1 MPQTRCDSLIEARW
15 IVPVTPAD
23 VCLENHAVAVTNGR
37 IVGIEPAETARRAYR
52 SDVTISRPDHV
63 LLPGFVNA
71 HTHAAMT
78 LFRGYA
84 DDMALEPWLRER
96 IWPAEQRWVGA
107 EMVRDGTR
115 HAIAEMLKSGVTCFS
130 DQYFFP
136 EIVAEVADEMHIRAD
151 VATPVID
158 FRTAWADDGAHCL
171 KKAADLVHDAY
182 VDHPRIT
189 TCFAPHSTDVV
200 SDDTFH
206 ALRIL
211 ADQLDRRVQIH
222 LHESAAEVEK
232 AVSDT
237 GERPIARMERLGFMN
252 GSLLAVHAV
261 HLLDEEIDR
270 MAEAGVSVAH
280 CPRSNLKLA
289 SGMAR
294 VRDMRAAGV
303 NVALGT
309 DGAAS
314 NNELDILGELRLA
327 ALLAKGVAGDP
338 TALRAHDALRMAS
351 LDGAKALGLH
361 DEIGSIEPGKAADL
375 VCLDISH
382 VQSQPLYDAA
392 SQVVYTCG
400 ASQVA
405 DVWVAGRQLIDAG
418 QLGVADEREII
429 ARSQEWQRRISS
441 P

>member
-1 MPQTRCDSLIEARW
+1 MPDTRCDSLIEAGW
-15 IVPVTPAD
+15 VVPITPAGE
-23 VCLENHAVAVTNGR
+23 CLEDYAVAVTNGR
-37 IVGIEPAETARRAYR
+37 IVGIEPIESARRTYQPAA
-52 SDVTISRPDHV
+52 TIRRPGHV
-63 LLPGFVNA
+63 LLPGFINT
-71 HTHAAMT
+71 HTHSAMT

-115 HAIAEMLKSGVTCFS
+115 HAIVEMLRSGVTCFS

-136 EIVAEVADEMHIRAD
+136 ETVAEVADEMHIRAD

-182 VDHPRIT
+182 ADHPRIT

-200 SDDTFH
+200 SDETFH

-222 LHESAAEVEK
+222 LHETAAEVEK
-232 AVSDT
+232 SLADT
-237 GERPIARMERLGFMN
+237 GERPIARLDRLGFMN

-261 HLLDEEIDR
+261 HLLDEEIAR
-270 MAEAGVSVAH
+270 LAEAGVSVAH

-294 VRDMRAAGV
+294 VHDMRFAGV

-314 NNELDILGELRLA
+314 NNELDMLGELRVA
-327 ALLAKGVAGDP
+327 ALLAKGVASDP
-338 TALRAHDALRMAS
+338 TALGAVDALRMAT
-351 LDGAKALGLH
+351 LDGARALGLH
-361 DEIGSIEPGKAADL
+361 DDIGSIESGKAADL
-375 VCLDISH
+375 VCLDVSQ

-418 QLGVADEREII
+418 QLTVADEDEVI
-429 ARSQEWQRRISS
+429 ARSQEWQRRVSS
-441 P
+441 H